1 MVFNKF
7 FLISLG
13 KSNNDGTQ
21 TLIDK
26 LNNVLHFWWRS
37 MDDLL
42 LDWLRFTSF
51 VTLKSK
57 PVKPSSDTSHC
68 QVRDYSPAK
77 LSLGVAD
84 QPNGQRLVS
93 TLIRLRPS
101 VTRFGEISPLRQNV
115 KKPWQ
120 FFEGWFNVWHCLNLL
135 WLINYDNNQF
145 FIVRIAKS
153 KKIILP
159 SGHIAQSQVLIPC
172 S

>member
-1 MVFNKF
+1 MEKYGWPPAWLVEIHQLRYVKIETCQAVQWYF
-7 FLISLG
+7 
-13 KSNNDGTQ
+13 
-21 TLIDK
+21 TL
-26 LNNVLHFWWRS
+26 
-37 MDDLL
+37 
-42 LDWLRFTSF
+42 
-51 VTLKSK
+51 
-57 PVKPSSDTSHC
+57 PSEG
-68 QVRDYSPAK
+68 YSPAK

-93 TLIRLRPS
+93 SLIRLRTS